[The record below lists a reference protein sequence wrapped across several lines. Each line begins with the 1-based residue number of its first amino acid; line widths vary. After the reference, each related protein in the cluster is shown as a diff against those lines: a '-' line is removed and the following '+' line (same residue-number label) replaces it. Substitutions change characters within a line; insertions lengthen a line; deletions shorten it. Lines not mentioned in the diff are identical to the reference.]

1 MSILLV
7 EKALTILLVLN
18 CDYTTG
24 QGLMEP
30 CMSHVNAGFY
40 KYVYL
45 KRVDPTTTLSSI
57 IGNKP

>member
-1 MSILLV
+1 
-7 EKALTILLVLN
+7 
-18 CDYTTG
+18 
-24 QGLMEP
+24 
-30 CMSHVNAGFY
+30 MSHVNAGFY